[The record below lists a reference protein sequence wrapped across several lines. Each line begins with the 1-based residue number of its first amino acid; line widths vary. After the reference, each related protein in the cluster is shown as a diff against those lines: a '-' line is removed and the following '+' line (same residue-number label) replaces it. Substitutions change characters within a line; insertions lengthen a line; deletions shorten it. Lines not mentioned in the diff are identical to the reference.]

1 MLEASAPQLSRFL
14 RVEDPEL
21 SAVADTLWDL
31 KRALA
36 LQCTFFASCCNQARA
51 AASSGPPNGKE
62 KGNGGDGAASSVAIG
77 IIDSGVPANALLIS
91 TRSPRRQRELAARG
105 CAVFFDNALCADRSH
120 VLLIAVL
127 PSQLQDVARSFR
139 PSARTLVLSLVGA
152 TPIAKIRTILAA
164 PTAIASGAETLLPLL
179 LDAQARQRRKAEEIS
194 SGVPATGRLPDAQ
207 LLQITSRAVAP
218 DVPSVASLVGGVLTA
233 LSDLELPSGLA
244 KREALAALFGEQPSD
259 VLATITAELDHV
271 GDELSGDDAEGME
284 GDGGS
289 GPLDDRGW
297 DSEAV
302 ARVRAAFVLHA
313 KGGE

>member
-1 MLEASAPQLSRFL
+1 
-14 RVEDPEL
+14 VIGGG
-21 SAVADTLWDL
+21 VAH
-31 KRALA
+31 AL
-36 LQCTFFASCCNQARA
+36 L
-51 AASSGPPNGKE
+51 
-62 KGNGGDGAASSVAIG
+62 
-77 IIDSGVPANALLIS
+77 DSGVPANALLIS